1 MSSRIQDPVI
11 NEGNNSRTATIT
23 ESQAVPMRPGNVHS
37 PLVLSLVASSS
48 SHTETSG
55 DSAPGSAP
63 RVRWG
68 DDVIDNEGLGRKKSK
83 VCCIFRKQRQF
94 GESSSSDDSS
104 SGDEQT
110 YHGTP
115 IGGPNSYEKQPS
127 SQKKKNKK
135 PGHSKPCNHSH

>member
-23 ESQAVPMRPGNVHS
+23 ESQAVPMRPGNLFPYRNLWRFRSRFSAPS
-37 PLVLSLVASSS
+37 PL
-48 SHTETSG
+48 
-55 DSAPGSAP
+55 
-63 RVRWG
+63 G
-68 DDVIDNEGLGRKKSK
+68 DDVVDNEGLGRKKSK

-94 GESSSSDDSS
+94 GESSSSDESS

-135 PGHSKPCNHSH
+135 TGIYCI